1 VAEMAEK
8 NENHSEAVDKPNK
21 SNRPDTGKSKGA
33 DGNFNRKEKLLEFT
47 GQLSSLSTLQQAI
60 LKNLQKEIENI

>member
-1 VAEMAEK
+1 MAEK
-8 NENHSEAVDKPNK
+8 NENRSGPVNGSGKPNGLNADKPEV
-21 SNRPDTGKSKGA
+21 S
-33 DGNFNRKEKLLEFT
+33 DGRFNRKEKLLEFT